1 MKRKIVQIAGSD
13 NRIYA
18 LDDDGTLWEMNFDGV
33 WVEHP
38 PLPDKDVPA
47 YTTIG
52 ELFLGERT
60 KAT

>member
-52 ELFLGERT
+52 ELFL
-60 KAT
+60 